1 MTVRITLIFRTN
13 LIGPEDQL
21 FQKANSDLLLA
32 AYRAH
37 NAAVQALV
45 PKDKLLVYRIGEGR
59 VPRTLRPNGCEVK
72 NDQNKNDD
80 P

>member
-1 MTVRITLIFRTN
+1 MDVRITLIFRTN

-59 VPRTLRPNGCEVK
+59 VPRTPRANVSYTAK
-72 NDQNKNDD
+72 ND
-80 P
+80 